1 MSGDVDLIVCII
13 TCFQAARGGHE
24 EIVTILV
31 NHGVGINERTD
42 YGKGQSVLNLA
53 KDHHDEESDF
63 IKFLIETMGALDLAA
78 EDDQDL

>member
-1 MSGDVDLIVCII
+1 M
-13 TCFQAARGGHE
+13 
-24 EIVTILV
+24 

-63 IKFLIETMGALDLAA
+63 IKFLIETMGALDLTA